1 MAALRC
7 GAALL
12 FSPSSKH
19 VALLLRQHEA
29 LALQA
34 RLDLLIE
41 GNVRDVP
48 AFREFIAE
56 YEPTPEQLRAVYPDL
71 TLVLPG
77 DIATKELRMN
87 NSRFFAELNEDGRI
101 VDGRFQ

>member
-1 MAALRC
+1 MPRISLRQLVLPLI
-7 GAALL
+7 G
-12 FSPSSKH
+12 
-19 VALLLRQHEA
+19 LLLVGCATSTDRE
-29 LALQA
+29 LPPA
-34 RLDLLIE
+34 RE

-48 AFREFIAE
+48 AFREFISE
-56 YEPTPEQLRAVYPDL
+56 YEPTPEQLRQVYPDI

-87 NSRFFAELNEDGRI
+87 NSRFFAKLDDEGRI